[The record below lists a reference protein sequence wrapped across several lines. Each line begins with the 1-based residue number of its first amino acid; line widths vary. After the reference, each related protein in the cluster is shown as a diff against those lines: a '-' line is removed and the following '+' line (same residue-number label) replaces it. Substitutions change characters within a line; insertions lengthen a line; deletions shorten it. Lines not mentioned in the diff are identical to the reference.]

1 MSGPGAER
9 LDVRPLVLGSGGLV
23 GSAVAALLEQRY
35 PHTVAATRAEL
46 DITDRWRIE
55 AELERLRPTVVVN
68 CAAIADLEACQA
80 DPERA
85 HRVNA
90 EGPANLARACRN
102 SGVRLVHLS
111 TDYVFD
117 GRREGEYVEDDPPA
131 PLGVYGRTKLLGE
144 MGVLEEL
151 ADAVV
156 LRVSF
161 VHGPGRPTFLDRVA
175 EDLRAGRTVRAV
187 DGWRTRP
194 TFSTEIARA
203 VERLLDGEVTGVLHF
218 ANRPPATRLE
228 FAREVARLLGADPG
242 LVVPV
247 EAAALRL
254 RAPRPPR
261 SVLSTALWERTFG
274 EQPADW
280 RFLAREYLGGGR

>member
-1 MSGPGAER
+1 MDRPGEER

-23 GSAVAALLEQRY
+23 GGAVAALLEARC

-46 DITDRWRIE
+46 DLTDRWRLE
-55 AELERLRPTVVVN
+55 AELERLAPTVVVN
-68 CAAIADLEACQA
+68 CAAIADLEACEE
-80 DPERA
+80 DPEEA

-102 SGVRLVHLS
+102 CGIRLIHLS

-117 GRREGEYVEDDPPA
+117 GQKDGEYAEDDPPA

-151 ADAVV
+151 VDAVV

-161 VHGPGRPTFLDRVA
+161 VHGPGRPTFLDRLA
-175 EDLRAGRTVRAV
+175 RELRAGRTVPAV

-194 TFSTEIARA
+194 TFNTEIARA
-203 VERLLDGEVTGVLHF
+203 IELLLDADVTGVLHF
-218 ANRPPATRLE
+218 ANRPAVTRLE
-228 FAREVARLLGADPG
+228 FAREVARLTGADPG

-247 EAAALRL
+247 DPASLGLA
-254 RAPRPPR
+254 APRPR
-261 SVLSTALWERTFG
+261 ASVLSTGLWERTFG
-274 EQPADW
+274 EAPADW
-280 RFLAREYLGGGR
+280 RFLARDYLGGVP